1 MSSQYEALKGKRR
14 DRREKWEDKSIRL
27 QNRPVIF
34 TLEPPTEFWTKYS
47 ASLQSIKSESF
58 RLDIYTRTKIIKLLV
73 LLLHSQN

>member
-34 TLEPPTEFWTKYS
+34 TLEPPTEF
-47 ASLQSIKSESF
+47 
-58 RLDIYTRTKIIKLLV
+58 
-73 LLLHSQN
+73 